1 MKKELTASK
10 IESPTKKVLV
20 IAAIILATLCMIFL
34 LQSANGMTANA
45 AQSGTV
51 ISKKLLEDNTYKE
64 GHTNELVSVFKRED
78 NTAYKV
84 VRYDGKIVT
93 IDNSDGQIEDI
104 YPCTS
109 TGVGYQI
116 LEVYSE
122 DGGNS
127 KKALLDYN
135 GNYLTGKKEF
145 YDDMGLLNQE
155 HNKDYYYRI
164 GTSLYICA
172 EDGTRLCPVLVNL
185 PEDIFDCNVV
195 SFGSNYGIA
204 YQTLSSYGHSYRII
218 DREGNLIR
226 EGNGQVLP
234 SCLEEHVYN
243 ETTGYPEFVY
253 YDTNLNPISALVW
266 NTETYHNELAPNVK
280 DLEEGEIPAAL
291 SELEI
296 DRMVTIGNTTYYRF
310 VEEYYG
316 LVDSNGNKIFP
327 HADFIGDHILAVE
340 DENGY
345 YNAIELSSVPTGV
358 ASIDKQ
364 ADGNM
369 SASLIAAGTT
379 DTLFELNAPKDTVS
393 DGCIFKVTKLE
404 NTDKTVANAKTVLK
418 EKINKER
425 FTAYDISL
433 LNSKNEK
440 IQPKGVLSITTLIP
454 SGYDTNKV
462 AVYRIN
468 DDNTYTELKST
479 IANGKITFETDHFS
493 TYVIAEKAVAA
504 SPKTGD
510 TSFGILWLILL
521 SIAAMVL
528 CSRKLWKQA

>member
-10 IESPTKKVLV
+10 IKSPTKKMLM
-20 IAAIILATLCMIFL
+20 IATVILATLCMIFL

-45 AQSGTV
+45 AQTGTV
-51 ISKKLLEDNTYKE
+51 ISKKLLEDNTYTE
-64 GHTNELVSVFKRED
+64 GCSSGLVSVFKRED

-93 IDNSDGQIEDI
+93 IDNSDGQIQMM
-104 YPCTS
+104 YPCS
-109 TGVGYQI
+109 SNGVAYQL
-116 LEVYSE
+116 LEAY
-122 DGGNS
+122 DANS

-135 GNYLTGKKEF
+135 GSYLAEEKRF
-145 YDDMGLLNQE
+145 YDDMGLLNSE
-155 HNKDYYYRI
+155 RNKDYYYRD
-164 GTSLYICA
+164 GNSLYICA

-185 PEDIFDCNVV
+185 PENTYGYEVV
-195 SFGSNYGIA
+195 SFGSNYGI
-204 YQTLSSYGHSYRII
+204 SYYNRSDFRQSYCII
-218 DREGNLIR
+218 DREGNPIR
-226 EGNGQVLP
+226 EGSGRVLTF
-234 SCLEEHVYN
+234 CLEEPEMN
-243 ETTGYPEFVY
+243 ETTGFFDLVY
-253 YDTNLNPISALVW
+253 YDTNLNRIDAPIW
-266 NTETYHNELAPNVK
+266 ENETFHNELAPNVK
-280 DLEEGEIPAAL
+280 SPEEGKIPSAISGLGIEAV
-291 SELEI
+291 
-296 DRMVTIGNTTYYRF
+296 VTIGDTTYYK
-310 VEEYYG
+310 VWDG
-316 LVDSNGNKIFP
+316 GPCLVDSNGKTLFRGEL
-327 HADFIGDHILAVE
+327 IGDHIIAAE

-345 YNAIELSSVPTGV
+345 YNAIELSSIPTGV
-358 ASIDKQ
+358 ANVQRK
-364 ADGNM
+364 ADGSM
-369 SASLIAAGTT
+369 TVSLIAAGTT
-379 DTLFELNAPKDTVS
+379 DTLFELNAPKDTIF

-468 DDNTYTELKST
+468 DDNTYTELKSA

-510 TSFGILWLILL
+510 TSFGVLWLILL
-521 SIAAMVL
+521 LIATMVL